1 MSELKPEQRLD
12 DFISGSKVTR
22 RQVLKWSGTLA
33 VTSLAAPILSACGG
47 DDTTGGATS
56 TTGGAAGANP
66 TPTEGPMPTPVATT
80 NVSGWKPRYKEKA
93 TVSRFGFGTDNTTA
107 RVRVQAFEQAYPN
120 ITLKAAAE
128 IDDQKI
134 LTAVASGDV
143 PDLFWLG
150 RSTVLSWAARKALEP
165 MDDLIKN
172 DDRFKLDNFYDAA
185 VKEVQYEGQTWAI
198 PQFMDA
204 RPLFVSLPPLRQAG
218 IKVEDIDT
226 SNWQQ
231 LREYG
236 VKLTKKQGNKLTR
249 WGFDTKV
256 QSGFLWMYSWGNG
269 GSLLSEDGKT
279 ATFDTPQNIEALSY
293 AVETMNAQGGF
304 RPYKAFLDT
313 TQFEGP
319 QNFFVKNQVVMT
331 LFESWLMG
339 IIAEGNPK
347 HEFKALPFKGKNGDI
362 ISMSGGNAWA
372 IPKGAKNKEAAWE
385 FISFMSDADIWR
397 KAGEAQ
403 KKEVQAE
410 KGVYIPSLTA
420 NKVADQMLRE
430 EVYTPTRPSI
440 DEAVELFPQ
449 LLEQSKQVV
458 ASPVLKEITDIIQQQ
473 AVDPTLQGSK
483 KPDAAMKDAQQKA
496 QRALDKFYKN

>member
-1 MSELKPEQRLD
+1 MSERTPEQSLD
-12 DFISGSKVTR
+12 DLIAGSKVTR

-33 VTSLAAPILSACGG
+33 VTSLAAPILAACGG
-47 DDTTGGATS
+47 ETGGGATPTSGTTGGNVATPE
-56 TTGGAAGANP
+56 AP
-66 TPTEGPMPTPVATT
+66 QPTPVATT
-80 NVSGWKPRYKEKA
+80 NVSGWNPRFKDKA

-120 ITLKAAAE
+120 ITLKAAPE

-150 RSTVLSWAARKALEP
+150 RNTVLSWAARKALEP

-172 DDRFKLDNFYDAA
+172 DDRFKLDNFYEAA

-204 RPLFVSLPPLRQAG
+204 RPIFVSLEPLRQAG
-218 IKVEDIDT
+218 LKVENIDT
-226 SNWQQ
+226 SDWQQ
-231 LREYG
+231 LREFG
-236 VKLTKKQGNKLTR
+236 EKLTKKQSNKITR

-269 GSLLSEDGKT
+269 SSLLSDDGKT
-279 ATFDTPQNIEALSY
+279 ATFDTPENIEALKY
-293 AVETMNAQGGF
+293 TVDTMNSQGGF
-304 RPYKAFLDT
+304 RSYKAFLDT

-319 QNFFVKNQVVMT
+319 ENFIVKNQVVMT
-331 LFESWLMG
+331 PFESWLLG
-339 IIAEGNPK
+339 IIAEGDPK
-347 HEFKALPFKGKNGDI
+347 HEFRALPFKGKNGDI

-397 KAGEAQ
+397 KAGEAE
-403 KKEVQAE
+403 KKETKAA

-420 NKVADQMLRE
+420 NKAADKMLRE
-430 EVYTPTRPSI
+430 EVYTSTTPAI
-440 DEAVELFPQ
+440 DEAVDLFPQ

-458 ASPVLKEITDIIQQQ
+458 ASPVLKEITDILQSE
-473 AVDPTLQGSK
+473 AVDPALQGSK
-483 KPDAAMKDAQQKA
+483 QPDAAMKDAQQKA
-496 QRALDKFYKN
+496 QRALDKFYK